1 MLGFFHA
8 DPHPGNLMVLENNI
22 LCFLDFGMIGF
33 IPPNSKEAFSSL
45 IISISSADYLDL
57 SNAILNLCYHSEIN
71 NIDEFNTAIFILV
84 SKYIDMPLDN
94 INIEDVFNE
103 LISIIKEFRLTLPSN
118 IMLLIKS
125 LIVLEGV
132 ARNLDKDVKLIEHI
146 KPFAFRY
153 VKDQIK
159 PDNIFRQLKKLISG
173 YSNILKEFPS
183 DIAELISVIKK
194 GSMKIQLEH
203 KNLESLSAI
212 LDGLADRLS
221 YSIVLASLIMSSAL
235 IITSKMPPLFKGTSV
250 IGMIGFALSAVMGF
264 IMIISRFIKNYV
276 KKK

>member
-1 MLGFFHA
+1 M
-8 DPHPGNLMVLENNI
+8 
-22 LCFLDFGMIGF
+22 
-33 IPPNSKEAFSSL
+33 
-45 IISISSADYLDL
+45 
-57 SNAILNLCYHSEIN
+57 
-71 NIDEFNTAIFILV
+71 
-84 SKYIDMPLDN
+84 
-94 INIEDVFNE
+94 
-103 LISIIKEFRLTLPSN
+103 
-118 IMLLIKS
+118 
-125 LIVLEGV
+125 
-132 ARNLDKDVKLIEHI
+132 KLIEHI